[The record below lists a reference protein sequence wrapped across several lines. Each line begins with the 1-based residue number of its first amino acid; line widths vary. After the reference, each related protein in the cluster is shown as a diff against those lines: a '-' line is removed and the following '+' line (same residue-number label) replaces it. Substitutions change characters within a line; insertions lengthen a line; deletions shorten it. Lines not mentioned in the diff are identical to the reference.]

1 MKARSVNL
9 IGKFSMDNSEHNRN
23 GDIAPSRWESQHDAA
38 TNICNVKLMQ
48 NPENTMGVMAIA
60 GSR

>member
-1 MKARSVNL
+1 
-9 IGKFSMDNSEHNRN
+9 MDNSEHNRN

-38 TNICNVKLMQ
+38 TNIANVKLMQ

-60 GSR
+60 GSRLVVYILPLVQFFE

>member
-1 MKARSVNL
+1 
-9 IGKFSMDNSEHNRN
+9 MDNSEHNRN

>member
-1 MKARSVNL
+1 MKARHDNL
-9 IGKFSMDNSEHNRN
+9 IWDYSMDNSEHNRN